1 MSEFEILSEV
11 RCFGGKQGIYRH
23 FSDVLGCAMQWAVF
37 TPPQAEVSRVPV
49 LYFLSGLTC
58 SEENFVIK
66 AGAQREAAERGL
78 MLIAPD
84 TSPRGLGLPGEEDDW
99 DLGTGA
105 GFYLDATVSP
115 WAEHYR
121 MHSYVVEEL
130 PALCADRFPL
140 DPERS
145 GITGH
150 SMGGHGALTI
160 AFAHSD
166 RYRSL
171 SAFAPIASPTRC
183 PWGEKAFSNYLGP
196 DQETWK
202 RWDACELAAQSGWSS
217 PILIDQGGADPFLE
231 EQLKPELLEQAC
243 SAAGI
248 PLECRIQPGYDHS
261 YYFIASFMQDHIEHH
276 ARLLTA

>member
-1 MSEFEILSEV
+1 MIPDGILLQRNRIRHRVRFVEELSGSSENLEVQGGPLGSAQRSEV

-140 DPERS
+140 DPE
-145 GITGH
+145 
-150 SMGGHGALTI
+150 L
-160 AFAHSD
+160 
-166 RYRSL
+166 SL
-171 SAFAPIASPTRC
+171 I
-183 PWGEKAFSNYLGP
+183 
-196 DQETWK
+196 
-202 RWDACELAAQSGWSS
+202 
-217 PILIDQGGADPFLE
+217 
-231 EQLKPELLEQAC
+231 
-243 SAAGI
+243 
-248 PLECRIQPGYDHS
+248 
-261 YYFIASFMQDHIEHH
+261 HI
-276 ARLLTA
+276 